1 MCEIAY
7 LHICLQ
13 MLDDATTGILINNIV
28 FRKPNVLYRSD
39 ASEFGIGGYNLI
51 SGSAWRFELPVNLR
65 LRSSLNSLEFFGMVM
80 R

>member
-1 MCEIAY
+1 
-7 LHICLQ
+7 
-13 MLDDATTGILINNIV
+13 
-28 FRKPNVLYRSD
+28 VLYRSD

-65 LRSSLNSLEFFGMVM
+65 LCSSLNSLEFFGMVM